1 MDVRWCTSGRLEWQK
16 LSNQPPSSLTALGL
30 SALAT
35 GVAALD
41 KLSVVLI
48 GVLALVFLGEPLDLM
63 AWLGVVLT
71 AAGAALVAWVWQR
84 AVAAGEPFLK
94 GLDTVNPGLGSPMQ
108 LAELKAIAPQIDAL
122 LAQYGAS
129 NLAVFGSVA
138 RDLACAGS
146 DVDLLVDL
154 PQGTSLLDHSA
165 LKLDL
170 EELLQQKVDLIRRR
184 NLKPSLRQRVEA
196 EAVALG

>member
-1 MDVRWCTSGRLEWQK
+1 M
-16 LSNQPPSSLTALGL
+16 GL

-94 GLDTVNPGLGSPMQ
+94 GLDTVTPGLGSPMQ
-108 LAELKAIAPQIDAL
+108 LAELKALAPQIDAL
-122 LAQYGAS
+122 LTQYGAS

-154 PQGTSLLDHSA
+154 PQCTSLLDHSA
-165 LKLDL
+165 LKLEL